1 MVPLLLVL
9 KLYTVAL
16 QPNVS
21 PGLSFYR
28 KSVESF
34 KVGTVSLVQLRRL
47 ARAVNLVVVIVSAAV
62 SITCL

>member
-1 MVPLLLVL
+1 MVPLLLAL
-9 KLYTVAL
+9 KLYAVAL

-28 KSVESF
+28 KGVKSF

-47 ARAVNLVVVIVSAAV
+47 AGAVNLVVVIVSAAV